1 MVFVRGSASI
11 CAARYG
17 AVETVQSDIDV
28 CAGAGFTVFDV
39 ADIYIL
45 GDATMAFT
53 NKSCSDFVKVPGF
66 GAVSVGLGI
75 SFSKKT
81 FRLSLEEAI
90 QIRSFSFLNKDD
102 RGFATVF
109 RTTLCPRYIV
119 NPQYGLSVCALIE
132 ASYSASM
139 FELGFGLGGCIEV

>member
-28 CAGAGFTVFDV
+28 CAGA
-39 ADIYIL
+39 
-45 GDATMAFT
+45 AFT